1 MELGGEPGVVFV
13 NSINVC
19 FDQVIIREPGV
30 VFVNSINVCFD
41 QGGGTPAPKFNVMK
55 LDDREVSGV
64 APPLPRRRMEG
75 SSVDPT
81 MIVSVFLNMRR
92 SSMKLSMVGLRG
104 GGGEGHLGGRVA
116 SP

>member
-19 FDQVIIREPGV
+19 FDE
-30 VFVNSINVCFD
+30 
-41 QGGGTPAPKFNVMK
+41 GGGTPAPKFNVMK

-75 SSVDPT
+75 SSVDPNK
-81 MIVSVFLNMRR
+81 IVSQFLNEEEFNEAQYGGAQGWRR
-92 SSMKLSMVGLRG
+92 RG
-104 GGGEGHLGGRVA
+104 TSGGEGSKPLRGWVLKTF
-116 SP
+116 P